1 MNESPRRKA
10 RELVLKG
17 LYALE
22 NGAAEQEDILAD
34 VVSSEKIG
42 SKAEEFGR
50 ALFGRVCDKRDW
62 ADKKITQLAQ
72 NWSLNRIARIDR
84 DILRMAMVE
93 IEEFPDIPVKVV
105 LNEAIELAKKY
116 SSADSS
122 RFINGILDRF
132 VKDSNA
138 LQTDPPVDN

>member
-1 MNESPRRKA
+1 MNDSPRRIA

-22 NGAAEQEDILAD
+22 AGAATQQEILDD
-34 VVSSEKIG
+34 VVSSGKIG
-42 SKAEEFGR
+42 SKAKEFSR
-50 ALFGRVCDKRDW
+50 DLFGRVCEKRSW
-62 ADKKITQLAQ
+62 ADRHISKLAQ
-72 NWSLNRIARIDR
+72 NWSIDRIARIDR
-84 DILRMAMVE
+84 NIMRMAMVE
-93 IEEFPDIPVKVV
+93 LEEFPDIPVKVV

-116 SSADSS
+116 SSADSF

-138 LQTDPPVDN
+138 LQPDPPVDN